1 VTRQGIKTY
10 GHQAFC
16 TYSPGMVFQTVA
28 IGEQPI
34 KETLPVG
41 FLATIF
47 TINMLALLNFS
58 SVFVA
63 MIKIGKALDAPEI
76 LILQLP
82 TSLFAAIACAAPMT
96 PYLLHR
102 LGARRLLTFAV
113 IGLCVTTVLAS
124 LCQTFWQLIVVLF
137 IHGLFCAPLSPAT
150 QAAVKETL
158 NDRDLGVGMAVWG
171 AGNYAGGLIG
181 PLLAGVMITVFGWR
195 SLFLI
200 PLPFVL
206 LVIPLILFVI
216 KTKPDKTARP
226 DAVSM
231 MIAPIAMLLLV
242 GTASLGPS
250 LSWFASPLVMV
261 SSVCLAF
268 AVPLCVWSY
277 RRHGSPSFHLGC
289 LRNRDT
295 WLSLLIV
302 FVFNMVSTG
311 LFQVEY
317 LEKDAAIAPETIGLR
332 SSIAAATL
340 LVGFTIAGWCCK
352 QGHYALSLLAGL
364 GLTFIAKVGFLLY
377 SSDSGAL
384 AAIWPVVFSGLSF
397 GMVIGVTA
405 VLAYRAISETHV
417 PHVAT
422 GFILATYLGASLGAG
437 LLNEVLLVFD
447 AYFIQEEVAAQAAI
461 LRAFKSEFVVE
472 LVISALIIWPA
483 FLLVRKPRKL
493 LV

>member
-1 VTRQGIKTY
+1 
-10 GHQAFC
+10 
-16 TYSPGMVFQTVA
+16 
-28 IGEQPI
+28 
-34 KETLPVG
+34 
-41 FLATIF
+41 
-47 TINMLALLNFS
+47 
-58 SVFVA
+58 
-63 MIKIGKALDAPEI
+63 
-76 LILQLP
+76 
-82 TSLFAAIACAAPMT
+82 
-96 PYLLHR
+96 
-102 LGARRLLTFAV
+102 
-113 IGLCVTTVLAS
+113 
-124 LCQTFWQLIVVLF
+124 
-137 IHGLFCAPLSPAT
+137 
-150 QAAVKETL
+150 
-158 NDRDLGVGMAVWG
+158 
-171 AGNYAGGLIG
+171 
-181 PLLAGVMITVFGWR
+181 
-195 SLFLI
+195 
-200 PLPFVL
+200 
-206 LVIPLILFVI
+206 
-216 KTKPDKTARP
+216 
-226 DAVSM
+226 
-231 MIAPIAMLLLV
+231 
-242 GTASLGPS
+242 
-250 LSWFASPLVMV
+250 SWFASPLVMV
-261 SSVCLAF
+261 SSLCLAF